1 MGTTFS
7 NHSVQKVNFNILV
20 KDKITLYKFELIETS
35 NLLESYIQSLK
46 MTAER
51 HSDKE
56 TLEIINTNMKLSELK
71 LLMIDRV
78 VVQLDNILFQIA
90 VGIDQEN
97 LVDLLIS
104 AEEVV
109 INSSKTVY
117 VKKLE
122 DMCNEFRLL
131 INDDRKT

>member
-1 MGTTFS
+1 MGATFS
-7 NHSVQKVNFNILV
+7 SPSEPKVNFTTVV
-20 KDKITLYKFELIETS
+20 KDKITLYKFELNQTS

-71 LLMIDRV
+71 LLMIERV
-78 VVQLDNILFQIA
+78 IVQLDNILFQIA
-90 VGIDQEN
+90 VGIDKEN
-97 LVDLLIS
+97 LVDLLLT
-104 AEEVV
+104 AEDVI

-122 DMCNEFRLL
+122 DMCNEFQLL
-131 INDDRKT
+131 INDDRKR